1 MVSGGPSKYLHWL
14 RRDNFTTF
22 TSKYLCWLAETIL
35 QHRAKFTTKS
45 KSEVFYMKS
54 KGRHQK
60 QIRHCHGE
68 FWSPQLCW
76 PHHASSISSILTWRK
91 IINIA
96 KYLSFCRI
104 FAGIHVT
111 NARCICPLYCSTHH
125 NTIDEIYGTFM
136 TK

>member
-1 MVSGGPSKYLHWL
+1 MVSGGPSKYLRWL

-68 FWSPQLCW
+68 FEVLNYVDPTMQVAFL
-76 PHHASSISSILTWRK
+76 HILT
-91 IINIA
+91 
-96 KYLSFCRI
+96 
-104 FAGIHVT
+104 
-111 NARCICPLYCSTHH
+111 
-125 NTIDEIYGTFM
+125 
-136 TK
+136 